1 MDCRPYFVNSDAP
14 GRGPL
19 LGVVCADLPTNQMAI
34 FFINIIHG
42 DLASDDIDARA
53 GPHRRLLIVVPR
65 LVSASTAC
73 CRPRLPTL
81 SAALRSDLQNHKGHE
96 DLHVFMHDGKMR
108 PNRSKFDRQAPT
120 EKAVVGNF
128 TEKQKGWARDVNSS
142 DTCKTQHKHGTPT
155 PASRLHGSTIRT
167 CIHVC
172 AWATYTRTDLLLFA
186 Y

>member
-1 MDCRPYFVNSDAP
+1 MLIFQRIIWRFSSSTSSMATW
-14 GRGPL
+14 
-19 LGVVCADLPTNQMAI
+19 LPTTLTLVPALIVDCSSWSHALSAHRQ
-34 FFINIIHG
+34 
-42 DLASDDIDARA
+42 LAA
-53 GPHRRLLIVVPR
+53 GPVCQHYPR
-65 LVSASTAC
+65 LYDPIYRTVKAMKICMYSCTM
-73 CRPRLPTL
+73 
-81 SAALRSDLQNHKGHE
+81 E
-96 DLHVFMHDGKMR
+96 KMR

-128 TEKQKGWARDVNSS
+128 TEKQKGRARDVNSS